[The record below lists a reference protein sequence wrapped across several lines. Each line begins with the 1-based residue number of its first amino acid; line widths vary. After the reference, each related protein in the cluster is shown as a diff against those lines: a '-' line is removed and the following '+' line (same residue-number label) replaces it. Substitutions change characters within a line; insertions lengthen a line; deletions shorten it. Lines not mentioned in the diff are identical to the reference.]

1 MNELLEAQFED
12 DLATPLDSTRTTT
25 VDGYLV
31 APAILARA
39 GVFEYHAS
47 ELGLTDRQP
56 NAVVKV
62 YRSAD
67 ELKKAVETFESQA
80 VTLDHKWTNATNWRT
95 HAVGDVRDVEM
106 RGGEM
111 AGTLIIRDRAAI
123 DAVKKGTSQ
132 LSNGYQAKLVAKT
145 GIFDSKAYEFEQI
158 EFRGNHTA
166 IVPAARCGSVCRIG
180 DKQVVI
186 SETKETT
193 HMVTRNFD
201 GLTVSCENEQSA
213 QVVDKMLKQL
223 GDANKEIETLK
234 AAPVTIK
241 LGDKQLG
248 VDEVNAVVVAK
259 DAEIK
264 TLKDAQ
270 QTPEQIHALVVSRS
284 NAIAAAH
291 LMTPDLKIGDTDS
304 ADTIRKNALATVIT
318 KDETAKAMLDAALG
332 TVKLADAPPATV
344 EVAFA
349 TISAGLKKA
358 KDSRRV
364 VDSRQQIG
372 AVGTG
377 TASTNVDDVDP
388 RTQYTQR
395 IGDDWK
401 PAAAHTKTE
410 VN

>member
-1 MNELLEAQFED
+1 MIDAQFED
-12 DLATPLDSTRTTT
+12 DLAMPVDSTRTLT

-39 GVFEYHAS
+39 GVFDYLAS

-67 ELKKAVETFESQA
+67 ALTKAVETFESQA

-123 DAVKKGTSQ
+123 EAIKKGTSQ
-132 LSNGYQAKLVAKT
+132 LSNGYEAKIAPKSGVFDGKT
-145 GIFDSKAYEFEQI
+145 YEFEQI
-158 EFRGNHTA
+158 DFRGNHTA
-166 IVPAARCGSVCRIG
+166 IVPSARCGSVCRIG
-180 DKQVVI
+180 DKKAVI

-193 HMVTRNFD
+193 QMVTRNFD

-223 GDANKEIETLK
+223 GDANKEIERIK

-241 LGDKQLG
+241 LGDKALSA
-248 VDEVNAVVVAK
+248 DEVKAVVDAK

-270 QTPEQIHALVVSRS
+270 QTPEQIHAQVVSRS

-291 LMTPDLKIGDTDS
+291 LMTPDLKVGDADS
-304 ADTIRKNALATVIT
+304 ADTIRKNALAAVIT

-332 TVKLADAPPATV
+332 SVKLADAPPATV

-349 TISAGLKKA
+349 TIAAGLKKA
-358 KDSRRV
+358 KDSRKV

-377 TASTNVDDVDP
+377 TASTNDDEVDP
-388 RTQYTQR
+388 RTKYAQQL
-395 IGDDWK
+395 GDAWK
-401 PAAAHTKTE
+401 PTAAHAKTE